1 MDNTIQD
8 YIQFL
13 SNQDIVN
20 DKCREFILQYST
32 IMDNPFFKMD
42 EDRIRELIMDYIKTD
57 MYNRYNEIETFIHQ
71 HPLFTPG

>member
-20 DKCREFILQYST
+20 DKCREFIIQYST
-32 IMDNPFFKMD
+32 SMPDSIIQDMIRDY
-42 EDRIRELIMDYIKTD
+42 IRED
-57 MYNRYNEIETFIHQ
+57 MYNRYNEIESFIHQ

>member
-1 MDNTIQD
+1 MNNTICQD

-13 SNQDIVN
+13 SNQDTIN

-32 IMDNPFFKMD
+32 RKHDSIIQDMIRDY
-42 EDRIRELIMDYIKTD
+42 IRED
-57 MYNRYNEIETFIHQ
+57 MYNRYNEIESFIHK

>member
-20 DKCREFILQYST
+20 DKCVEFILQYSNR
-32 IMDNPFFKMD
+32 MDDSIIQDMIRD
-42 EDRIRELIMDYIKTD
+42 YIRED
-57 MYNRYNEIETFIHQ
+57 MYNRYNEIESFIHQ

>member
-20 DKCREFILQYST
+20 DKCVEFILQYST
-32 IMDNPFFKMD
+32 RMDDSIIQDMIRD
-42 EDRIRELIMDYIKTD
+42 YIRED
-57 MYNRYNEIETFIHQ
+57 MYNRYNEIESFIHQ

>member
-32 IMDNPFFKMD
+32 RMPDSIIQDMIRDY
-42 EDRIRELIMDYIKTD
+42 IRED
-57 MYNRYNEIETFIHQ
+57 MYNRYNEIESFIHQ

>member
-13 SNQDIVN
+13 SDQDTIN
-20 DKCREFILQYST
+20 NKCREFILQYSNGMYDP
-32 IMDNPFFKMD
+32 IIQDM
-42 EDRIRELIMDYIKTD
+42 IRDYIMED
-57 MYNRYNEIETFIHQ
+57 MYNRYNEIESFIHQ

>member
-20 DKCREFILQYST
+20 DKCVEFIIQYSNR
-32 IMDNPFFKMD
+32 MDDSIIQDMIRD
-42 EDRIRELIMDYIKTD
+42 YIRED
-57 MYNRYNEIETFIHQ
+57 MYNRYNEIESFIHQ

>member
-20 DKCREFILQYST
+20 DKCREFIILYST
-32 IMDNPFFKMD
+32 SMPDSIIQDMIRDY
-42 EDRIRELIMDYIKTD
+42 IRED
-57 MYNRYNEIETFIHQ
+57 MYNRYNEIESFIHQ